1 MPHEGCDFKQEQF
14 QHWLDRVRDTHD
26 AVRFT
31 VGHRLH
37 GDWERAEAVSI
48 EVIVRMLTKPKVFR
62 YQGLP
67 YSGRIGSVA
76 ESILAAPATDTPPE
90 LPDWLTLTSYLEQ
103 MSPQLRPVLVG
114 AFVDGLDDEHIS
126 AEVGLPTAIVLTMR
140 KEVEK
145 YLAQSADAG
154 T

>member
-1 MPHEGCDFKQEQF
+1 MPHQGCDFTQKEF

-48 EVIVRMLTKPKVFR
+48 QVVVEMLAKPRVFR

-67 YSGRIGSVA
+67 YSGRIGAVA
-76 ESILAAPATDTPPE
+76 ESILAGPAERAAE
-90 LPDWLTLTSYLEQ
+90 LPDWPTLTSYLEQ
-103 MSPQLRPVLVG
+103 MSPQLRPVLIG

-126 AEVGLPTAIVLTMR
+126 SQIGMPTAIVVTMR
-140 KEVEK
+140 KEIEQ
-145 YLAQSADAG
+145 YLSQSASAG
-154 T
+154 R